1 MKKRNLSKIIL
12 SLGFVSI
19 LSSCQIAYSHP
30 ITQAA
35 AKEIISS
42 TVAKIKEKDYNEFSK
57 ITFESKLTE
66 EKTTSFFY
74 SLYLEE
80 TFKFEYASDPYSL
93 NISVT
98 ASNKE
103 HKDTELTNA
112 NLVITKT
119 NNTYMVS
126 FNGTE
131 AEDINQEQYKA
142 YWNFCDF
149 PTYIKTI
156 SQKLIN
162 KADSLIN
169 SVGNLTDSKENKLA
183 GFQTSSSGSLNL
195 DIEFTGSEFDAKDV
209 FFQTNYNAETATELN
224 MKMNDG
230 LINKFSSKYAFVVNE
245 ATDYYHAGTY
255 EGKIENTIK
264 YE

>member
-12 SLGFVSI
+12 SIGFVSI
-19 LSSCQIAYSHP
+19 LSSCQIEYSHP
-30 ITQAA
+30 ITQSA

-42 TVAKIKEKDYNEFSK
+42 TITKIKEKDYNEFSK
-57 ITFESKLTE
+57 IAFESKLSE
-66 EKTTSFFY
+66 EKTTSFFNT
-74 SLYLEE
+74 LYLEE
-80 TFKFEYASDPYSL
+80 TFKFEYVSEPYSL
-93 NISVT
+93 NISIST
-98 ASNKE
+98 SNKE
-103 HKDTELTNA
+103 NKETEVKSGEIT
-112 NLVITKT
+112 ITK
-119 NNTYMVS
+119 NDSTYMIS
-126 FNGTE
+126 LNGSQ
-131 AEDINQEQYKA
+131 AEDINKEDYKS

-169 SVGNLTDSKENKLA
+169 SVGNLNDSKENKLA

-195 DIEFTGSEFDAKDV
+195 DIEFKGSEFDAKDL
-209 FFQTNYNAETATELN
+209 FFENNYNAETATELN
-224 MKMNDG
+224 MKMDDG

-245 ATDYYHAGTY
+245 TTDYYHAGTY